1 VRRDPDGIALGG
13 IRTPPVDVPA
23 VVLSGAPGPS
33 EEVICLLMGSTVPLP
48 RERLADRYPS
58 VEAYRD
64 QYEAKVGEAIAGG
77 FVLAEDREALVG
89 YAKPDLVA
97 AARP

>member
-33 EEVICLLMGSTVPLP
+33 EEVICILMGSTVPLP
-48 RERLADRYPS
+48 PERLAERYPS
-58 VEAYRD
+58 VEAYRE
-64 QYEAKVGEAIAGG
+64 QYNANMGEAIAAG
-77 FVLAEDREALVG
+77 FVLEEDREALAG

-97 AARP
+97 AARS